1 MALREFNDTDGR
13 SWRVWDIRPEELPN
27 ATRIED
33 YLRPMVEGWLVF
45 ESLDGGE
52 KRRVYPVPA
61 RWTEMN
67 DGALERLRD
76 AAVPFNLDGSRD
88 D

>member
-1 MALREFNDTDGR
+1 
-13 SWRVWDIRPEELPN
+13 
-27 ATRIED
+27 
-33 YLRPMVEGWLVF
+33 MVEGWLVF